1 MTQQEVVVFN
11 PWYWFPPVER
21 IAELCAILLSQ
32 PPDTITDPS
41 PSDTTPEPDG
51 SLTIVDPEYWGAHL
65 ETLADGLVRS
75 SMNPSDPDV
84 TWSVPQPGTTIL
96 SKELADGPWTMTVE
110 EAAKCL
116 GISRAF
122 AYESVRRGDIPSLRI
137 GRRILVPIQALRQ
150 LVDSAGAIE
159 TSELA
164 DET

>member
-1 MTQQEVVVFN
+1 MTQHEVVLLN

-21 IAELCAILLSQ
+21 IAELCAILQSQ
-32 PPDTITDPS
+32 PPSTITDPS
-41 PSDTTPEPDG
+41 PSDTTPEPDT
-51 SLTIVDPEYWGAHL
+51 SLTIVNPEYWGTHL

-75 SMNPSDPDV
+75 SMNLSDPEV
-84 TWSVPQPGTTIL
+84 TWSVPAAGTTIL
-96 SKELADGPWTMTVE
+96 STDLQNGPWTMTVE

-122 AYESVRRGDIPSLRI
+122 AYESVRKGDIPSLRI

-150 LVDSAGAIE
+150 LVDSAGTIE
-159 TSELA
+159 PGDPT